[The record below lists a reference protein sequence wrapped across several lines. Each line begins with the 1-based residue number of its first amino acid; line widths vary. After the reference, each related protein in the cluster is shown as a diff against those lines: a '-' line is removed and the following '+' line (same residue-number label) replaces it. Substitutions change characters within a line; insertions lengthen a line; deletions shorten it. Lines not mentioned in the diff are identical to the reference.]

1 MGSAVSHRPER
12 TASLPAKVTRGE
24 TQNHFYEG
32 LERQSRYG
40 EGGST
45 EIQEK
50 PGSIKLQ
57 AQGSSDGDFPSVS
70 FVSGPRDEV
79 NSSAI
84 CRKGLVSQS
93 FPEKEKLLQGLKWD
107 LALVT
112 TLLPQKKYS
121 SSTFLNAWI

>member
-1 MGSAVSHRPER
+1 M
-12 TASLPAKVTRGE
+12 
-24 TQNHFYEG
+24 
-32 LERQSRYG
+32 
-40 EGGST
+40 

-84 CRKGLVSQS
+84 YDSIHHVQGEGKQ
-93 FPEKEKLLQGLKWD
+93 LLTDVFCDYL
-107 LALVT
+107 LAE
-112 TLLPQKKYS
+112 
-121 SSTFLNAWI
+121 